1 MEKKLKQ
8 KVDTYFTEFKQN
20 IQSFIE
26 TNDISIKDSDGKD
39 CRSKLLLHIFD
50 IEPIQI
56 TEQDFVKRK
65 RTKNKIPDYERCCA
79 LKSDGKRC
87 SRKRKDGEYCGTH
100 MKGRMY
106 GTVLQEDIEKEKT
119 VTVYL
124 EEINGVHKYID
135 KDMNVYSTED
145 IQGNVKYPRVTGKC
159 TKQDDMYVMVDS

>member
-26 TNDISIKDSDGKD
+26 SNDISIKDADNKD
-39 CRSKLLLHIFD
+39 CKSKLLLHIFD
-50 IEPIQI
+50 IESIQI
-56 TEQDFVKRK
+56 TDQDFIKRK

-79 LKSDGKRC
+79 LKSDEKRC

-106 GTVLQEDIEKEKT
+106 GSVLQDESVKEKA

-135 KDMNVYSTED
+135 ENMNVYSTED
-145 IQGNVKYPRVTGKC
+145 IQGHVKYPRVTGKC
-159 TKQDDMYVMVDS
+159 IKKDNLYSMIDS